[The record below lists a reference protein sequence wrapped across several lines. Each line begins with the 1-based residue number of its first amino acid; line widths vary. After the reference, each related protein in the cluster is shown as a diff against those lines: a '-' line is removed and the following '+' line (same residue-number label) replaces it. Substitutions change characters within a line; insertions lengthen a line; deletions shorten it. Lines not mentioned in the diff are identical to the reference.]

1 MLTRMG
7 GKAAVAAVLFLVCW
21 GRPGVVKGQATDLE
35 QVGANMTPEQM
46 ADEAV
51 SRIDSGDLRTADA
64 LIRKAKLV
72 NPTVARLRLA
82 EGLLAVELRQYPTAI
97 GLLNEY
103 NETREGKLDYRGF
116 ATIGTLFKESRSYRE
131 AIRPLE
137 NAKNLAP
144 MEEKGKP
151 VRALVCMD
159 LAFAYLGL
167 DRKKDAAAA
176 AKEAEAM
183 APSNEKIQFFY
194 AQIAA
199 STGDFGTAET
209 AVKKA
214 AGLVAAKVQNSPFD
228 RDANSLMQSCL
239 QLHVRIKQ
247 SQLEARPDDGALRAE
262 AARLL
267 CQAAEYDRRANL
279 LAARELL
286 LPAIEHDPKRAEW
299 QVLAAQLEWQ
309 LGSPAEAATRLEG
322 VLDGEPEN
330 KEAASL
336 LEQIRPGEKKG
347 EASAAGGGDT

>member
-1 MLTRMG
+1 MLTRVS
-7 GKAAVAAVLFLVCW
+7 GKVVAAALLLVCW
-21 GRPGVVKGQATDLE
+21 GCPRVAKGQATDLE
-35 QVGANMTPEQM
+35 QVGANMTPAQM

-72 NPTVARLRLA
+72 NPTVARLKLA
-82 EGLLAVELRQYPTAI
+82 EGLLAVELRQYPMAI

-116 ATIGTLFKESRSYRE
+116 ATIGALFRESRSYRE

-151 VRALVCMD
+151 VRALACMD

-176 AKEAEAM
+176 SKEAEAM
-183 APSNEKIQFFY
+183 APGNEKIQFFH

-199 STGDFGTAET
+199 ATDDFGTAET

-214 AGLVAAKVQNSPFD
+214 TSLVAAKVQGSPFD
-228 RDANSLMQSCL
+228 QEANNLMRSCF

-262 AARLL
+262 AVRLL
-267 CQAAEYDRRANL
+267 CQAAEYDRRASF
-279 LAARELL
+279 LAARALL
-286 LPAIEHDPKRAEW
+286 MPAIDRDPKRAEW
-299 QVLAAQLEWQ
+299 QILAARLEWQ
-309 LGSPAEAATRLEG
+309 LGAPAEAATRLED
-322 VLDGEPEN
+322 VLGAEPEN
-330 KEAASL
+330 KDAATL
-336 LEQIRPGEKKG
+336 LEQIRPGERQRQVGAEG
-347 EASAAGGGDT
+347 ETGG